1 MHRRLLFNTVNKGDN
16 ENIACLRVEL
26 TPTYDVDVRS
36 ARGGHRRVHSP
47 QSVIE
52 APWFNCSIRVGGE
65 ENRYYKPSDI
75 DIGDAAAAVV
85 AERERFSGDRE
96 KECEAREKEP
106 TGANAGWE

>member
-1 MHRRLLFNTVNKGDN
+1 
-16 ENIACLRVEL
+16 
-26 TPTYDVDVRS
+26 
-36 ARGGHRRVHSP
+36 
-47 QSVIE
+47 
-52 APWFNCSIRVGGE
+52 VGGE